1 MAEGKAELITI
12 SNLLF
17 GNDPDIYEIRKDRL
31 RTGLWVMTIGAVE
44 SRLLLANALHN
55 GDWLSGP
62 KTSIRK
68 TDKSL
73 SLADLQQAI
82 VLLDS
87 HIIKHVSFPPSKK
100 HHLPMREIY
109 SYILSL
115 KAKFCVDPSV
125 KLLFQK
131 VAEGI
136 ANKEPVAFPKVSAY
150 GKGKTRSLSWY
161 KYVSMYGALLGAV
174 SFKDDALSHLKLDH
188 SWLKQD
194 ECLVVIL
201 YTYALVSG
209 ASSEQWEKLLATGE
223 RSSSN
228 LPNLTAIN
236 MAMKT
241 VVTGN
246 M

>member
-17 GNDPDIYEIRKDRL
+17 CNDPDIDEIRKDSL
-31 RTGLWVMTIGAVE
+31 RTSLWVMTIEAVE

-62 KTSIRK
+62 KVSVRK
-68 TDKSL
+68 TEKNL
-73 SLADLQQAI
+73 SLADVQQAI

-87 HIIKHVSFPPSKK
+87 HIIKHVSYPPSKK

-115 KAKFCVDPSV
+115 KSKFCGDPSI

-131 VAEGI
+131 AANGI
-136 ANKEPVAFPKVSAY
+136 TNKEAVPFPKVSVY
-150 GKGKTRSLSWY
+150 GKGKTRELSWY
-161 KYVSMYGALLGAV
+161 KYVSMYGALLDAV
-174 SFKDDALSHLKLDH
+174 SFKDDALSSLKLDH

-209 ASSEQWEKLLATGE
+209 ASSKQWEKLLATGE
-223 RSSSN
+223 RLSSS

-241 VVTGN
+241 AATVN